1 MTETPVRRQF
11 IVPGH
16 FTASVVAESDAE
28 ALELLAMDTGDTIDL
43 SDFPIR
49 EGEVTITGLDLTPLA
64 AKLDKVGDE
73 LVGNSMPDLDF
84 SISDITRLAA
94 EDLEGDWQHSP
105 GAWGVSGDLT
115 SGDGEFAYT
124 LEVVGGTLRL
134 IHRDHA
140 SPCAEFKF
148 THSLREIA
156 DKVIAVVLH
165 DVEHG

>member
-16 FTASVVAESDAE
+16 FTASVVAASDAE
-28 ALELLAMDTGDTIDL
+28 ARELLATDTGDTIDL

-49 EGEVTITGLDLTPLA
+49 EGAVTITGLDLTAHA
-64 AKLDKVGDE
+64 AKPDKVGDE
-73 LVGNSMPDLDF
+73 LVGDSMPDMDF

-94 EDLEGDWQHSP
+94 EGLEGDWQHSP

-115 SGDGEFAYT
+115 SRDCQFAYV

-134 IHRDHA
+134 IHRGYA
-140 SPCAEFKF
+140 SPCAEFEF

-165 DVEHG
+165 NVEHG